1 MSVASLYSK
10 LPPPPKPASYHTELI
25 QWALGAGLPGQ
36 FITEFVRKTTKKKTK
51 TSQKNDIVDWMLP
64 LTLSITFGIC
74 SFHLS
79 FPQGFIES
87 LLHLLGHT
95 VNKTAEGPRLHR
107 CVSEIQGQVCQ
118 KDSPGKTFIPRPSKV
133 PVSAASQPPVP
144 PAMSTL

>member
-10 LPPPPKPASYHTELI
+10 LPPPQNLLATTQSSYNGLWG
-25 QWALGAGLPGQ
+25 QVCLGNSSQNLSGKQ
-36 FITEFVRKTTKKKTK
+36 KKKTK

-118 KDSPGKTFIPRPSKV
+118 KDSPGKAFIPRPSKV
-133 PVSAASQPPVP
+133 PVSVASQPPVP